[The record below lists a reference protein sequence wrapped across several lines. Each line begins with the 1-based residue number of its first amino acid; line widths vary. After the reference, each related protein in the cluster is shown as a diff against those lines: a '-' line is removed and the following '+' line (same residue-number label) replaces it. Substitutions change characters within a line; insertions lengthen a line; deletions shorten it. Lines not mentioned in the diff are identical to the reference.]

1 MNLGQVTAAHPG
13 RRAMDAATNIGLA
26 ALQQRRALFG
36 NNRTRLSRSASV
48 ASVLFVLIFVAA
60 MFVVPIFRPRTV
72 IVHLPDERTV
82 TILPE
87 QIEPPPV
94 RDAAEALEQ
103 VSVRQI
109 ADPVLPDHLTLPPP
123 RTRPD
128 PEIPDNDAARMGR
141 ERAQQVTADLASS
154 AGALDRALRDLSAS
168 LKGAQGTYQASSRVR
183 TRAVRGGRSDGQLP
197 SAGSGAAAAGRADL
211 AGTRVTGDR
220 VAIGTLAP
228 ASASGAAS
236 PSDESGVSATAPGV
250 YRTNASLLAVIRRY
264 AAGIQYCYDSEL
276 KHDPTLRGKLVV
288 ALTVAAS
295 GAVTDVRVVQN
306 TTGSAALAA
315 CAVGQIR
322 DWRFPVIPAGVTT
335 FQTPFVFTPPN

>member
-1 MNLGQVTAAHPG
+1 MNLGHATAAPLG
-13 RRAMDAATNIGLA
+13 RRAMDAATIGLA
-26 ALQQRRALFG
+26 ALQQRRALYG
-36 NNRTRLSRSASV
+36 NNRARLSRSASA
-48 ASVLFVLIFVAA
+48 ASILFVLLFAA
-60 MFVVPIFRPRTV
+60 AWVIVPIFRPRTV
-72 IVHLPDERTV
+72 IVELPDRTV

-94 RDAAEALEQ
+94 REAAEALEQ

-109 ADPVLPDHLTLPPP
+109 ADPILPDHLSLPPP

-128 PEIPDNDAARMGR
+128 PEIPDNDASRMGR
-141 ERAQQVTADLASS
+141 ERAQKVTAELASS

-168 LKGAQGTYQASSRVR
+168 LKGAQGSYEASTRVR
-183 TRAVRGGRSDGQLP
+183 ARTVRGGRGDGQLP
-197 SAGSGAAAAGRADL
+197 SAGAGAAAAGRADL
-211 AGTRVTGDR
+211 AGTRVEGDR
-220 VAIGTLAP
+220 VAIGALAP
-228 ASASGAAS
+228 AASSGAAS
-236 PSDESGVSATAPGV
+236 AADDAGASATAPGV
-250 YRTNASLLAVIRRY
+250 HRTNASLLAVIRRY

-276 KHDPTLRGKLVV
+276 KHDPALRGKLVV

-306 TTGSAALAA
+306 TTGSASLAA

-322 DWRFPVIPAGVTT
+322 DWRFPAIPAGVTT